1 MKLSKT
7 VVFLLALMPSLLF
20 AQGYKSKTLIK
31 LGDNNI
37 TAGEFMS
44 VYEKNNVN
52 GDVIDKKNVDEYLD
66 MYINFKLKVIEAESL
81 KMDTNAKFVKELNG
95 YRKQLAKPYFSNE
108 EGTEALVEEAY
119 DRMLWD
125 INADHILVKCD
136 IHAVPAD
143 TLKAYNKAIEIRNRI
158 LKGEDFN
165 ALAVELSDD
174 PSARDIKEIPGKQ
187 RAYKGNKGNLGYF
200 SAFDMVYPFETGV
213 YNTKV
218 GEISMPVRTDFG
230 YHIIRVNS
238 KTPACGIIKAAQVFL
253 IVDENTPGKSDS
265 AVREKAM
272 NIFNEIEKDGSNWDV
287 IVKKYTDDKGAA
299 PRGGALSPFKVN
311 SIVPE
316 FIDAIKEMEVGDIT
330 LPVKT
335 NYGYHIIRLIS
346 KSGIASLDDEKDNIK
361 KRVEKDMRAKVS
373 DEIVLKRIMKENRY
387 KVKTKTKDAFIATI
401 DSTLS
406 EGHFVLP
413 ENADVNKVLFSFE
426 KKQYTIN
433 DFVQYIYLH
442 QQSQPF
448 MSPASYA
455 YELFNDFVKESAFAY
470 EDSKLEEKYP
480 EFDMLVKEYH
490 DGILLFDL
498 MEKEVWKKAEK
509 DTTGLNNY
517 YEEHKGDYMW
527 KKRVKAAV
535 VTVNNSE
542 SLDRAVELIELDVC
556 ADTLKAAFN
565 KERLKVVMIK
575 VPFFQEGDNIDIDST
590 SWVAGTIRIVP
601 STVENSTK
609 IIKIL
614 EVRDPEPKTFK
625 EAKGLVTS
633 AYQNVLE
640 RNWIESLKTKYPV
653 SIDEKLLEKV
663 KNNYN

>member
-7 VVFLLALMPSLLF
+7 VVFLLALMPSILF

-37 TAGEFMS
+37 SAGEFMS

-119 DRMLWD
+119 NRMLWD

-143 TLKAYNKAIEIRNRI
+143 TLKAYNKAMEIRNRI

-373 DEIVLKRIMKENRY
+373 DEIVLKRIMKENKF

-406 EGHFVLP
+406 EGSFVLP
-413 ENADVNKVLFSFE
+413 ENVDVNKVLFSFE

-480 EFDMLVKEYH
+480 EFNMLVKEYH

-509 DTTGLNNY
+509 DTTGLNSY
-517 YEEHKGDYMW
+517 YEEHKGEYMW

-542 SLDRAVELIELDVC
+542 SLDRAMELIELDVC
-556 ADTLKAAFN
+556 ADSLKAAFN
-565 KERLKVVMIK
+565 NERLKGVMMK
-575 VPFFQEGDNIDIDST
+575 APFFQEGDNIDIDST
-590 SWVAGTIRIVP
+590 SWVVGTIRIVP
-601 STVENSTK
+601 STVDNSTK

-663 KNNYN
+663 KKNYN